1 MNNGGQR
8 DPFET
13 CYQLGDEATYCWSK
27 SYNDI
32 GSAKFNKCFPMSA
45 DRTISWHPIVAK
57 WANPVTKPINSCGPT
72 YSDMF

>member
-1 MNNGGQR
+1 MKNQNYDFFETNLNQETNNGGQR

-13 CYQLGDEATYCWSK
+13 CYQLWDEATYCWSK

-45 DRTISWHPIVAK
+45 DRTNFMASH
-57 WANPVTKPINSCGPT
+57 
-72 YSDMF
+72 